1 MTNLLKKINNP
12 NDLKKLKKDD
22 LPLLAAE
29 IRKLIIET
37 VSKTGGHL
45 ASSLGVVELTI
56 ALHYIFDAPD
66 DKIIWDVGHQAY
78 THKILTE
85 RKSKFHTLRQYKGI
99 SGFPKIEESD
109 YDAFNTGHSGTSI
122 SAALGLAKARD
133 TKKENHSVIAVI
145 GDGSTT
151 AGMAF
156 EGFNQAGH
164 LKSNLIVILNDNEM
178 SISANVGAVSAYL
191 SKILTGQLYTKLID
205 EIDTLLKH
213 IPKIGNR
220 VSRLA
225 HRVEEAIKGIL
236 IPGRIFED
244 LGFNYVGPIDGHDLF
259 HLVSALQGIKKLKG
273 PVLFHLVTKKG
284 KGYQPAEEKAPS
296 FHGVSSFNIGT
307 GTFLKKKSSKTY
319 TEAFGDSITEL
330 AQKDIRIIAITA
342 AMTDGTGLSKF
353 AKKFPDRFYDVGIA
367 EQHAATFAAAL
378 ALEGLKPVVA
388 VYSTFLQRAYDQ
400 VLHDICLMNLP
411 VTFALDRA
419 GIVGEDGPT
428 HHGMF
433 DLSYMRNLP
442 NLVFMAPKDE
452 NELRH
457 MLKTALEFNG
467 PAALRYPR
475 GPGPSVNYDKKI
487 KPLEIGSAE
496 VLKEGDELAIIAIGN
511 MVSPSLNA
519 ADILSQKGIDVTVV
533 NARFIKP
540 LDKNLIIK
548 LARRT
553 KKIVTVE
560 ENVLQGGFGS
570 AVMEMLE
577 EEGIANIQFKRI
589 GIPDKFI
596 EHGSPDV
603 LRKNYGLNEECIAE
617 TIWKHFNLSSLQAM
631 HTEVETK
638 TSKVLMVK

>member
-475 GPGPSVNYDKKI
+475 GSGPSVNYDKKI

>member
-164 LKSNLIVILNDNEM
+164 LKSDLIVILNDNEM

-475 GPGPSVNYDKKI
+475 GSGPSVNYDKKI

>member
-1 MTNLLKKINNP
+1 MTNLLKNINTP
-12 NDLKKLKKDD
+12 KDLKKLKKEE

-45 ASSLGVVELTI
+45 ASSLGVVELTL
-56 ALHYIFDAPD
+56 ALHYIFKTPD
-66 DKIIWDVGHQAY
+66 DKIVWDVGHQAY
-78 THKILTE
+78 THKILTG
-85 RKSKFHTLRQYKGI
+85 RKNKFHTLRQYKGI
-99 SGFPKIEESD
+99 SGFPKINESE

-342 AMTDGTGLSKF
+342 AMTDGTGLGKF

-570 AVMEMLE
+570 AVMEILE
-577 EEGIANIQFKRI
+577 EEGITNIQFKRI

-596 EHGSPDV
+596 EHGSPEV
-603 LRKNYGLNEECIAE
+603 LRKNYGLNAECIAE

-638 TSKVLMVK
+638 NSKILMVK

>member
-1 MTNLLKKINNP
+1 
-12 NDLKKLKKDD
+12 
-22 LPLLAAE
+22 
-29 IRKLIIET
+29 
-37 VSKTGGHL
+37 
-45 ASSLGVVELTI
+45 
-56 ALHYIFDAPD
+56 
-66 DKIIWDVGHQAY
+66 
-78 THKILTE
+78 
-85 RKSKFHTLRQYKGI
+85 
-99 SGFPKIEESD
+99 
-109 YDAFNTGHSGTSI
+109 
-122 SAALGLAKARD
+122 
-133 TKKENHSVIAVI
+133 
-145 GDGSTT
+145 
-151 AGMAF
+151 
-156 EGFNQAGH
+156 
-164 LKSNLIVILNDNEM
+164 
-178 SISANVGAVSAYL
+178 
-191 SKILTGQLYTKLID
+191 
-205 EIDTLLKH
+205 
-213 IPKIGNR
+213 
-220 VSRLA
+220 
-225 HRVEEAIKGIL
+225 
-236 IPGRIFED
+236 
-244 LGFNYVGPIDGHDLF
+244 
-259 HLVSALQGIKKLKG
+259 
-273 PVLFHLVTKKG
+273 
-284 KGYQPAEEKAPS
+284 
-296 FHGVSSFNIGT
+296 
-307 GTFLKKKSSKTY
+307 
-319 TEAFGDSITEL
+319 
-330 AQKDIRIIAITA
+330 
-342 AMTDGTGLSKF
+342 
-353 AKKFPDRFYDVGIA
+353 
-367 EQHAATFAAAL
+367 
-378 ALEGLKPVVA
+378 
-388 VYSTFLQRAYDQ
+388 
-400 VLHDICLMNLP
+400 MNLP

-475 GPGPSVNYDKKI
+475 GSGPSVNYDKKI